1 MSSIILAEKGDR
13 SPLRI
18 IAAAVAISL
27 LAVVVGA
34 GLSWQLQG
42 RLDELR
48 ARQFQLTEY
57 VSRVMLFDEALTMS
71 ARMAAATGDL
81 TYEQRYDKFDG
92 ALDALIKETK
102 SALELPEV
110 RQSVEQ
116 TDEANRKL
124 VELERSA
131 FVLAREG
138 RLIEATALLVSD
150 EYLRLKGIYAD
161 GVEKTVA
168 WLTSSIGGEQRTLHY
183 LTTGFQIS
191 SGLVVLILLYSWY
204 FALITGRRWS
214 QERLRSEA
222 ALSKARD
229 ELELR
234 VRERTTDLQA
244 ANKELRRSES
254 LTGAIIESSLDCLIT
269 IDHEGRIV
277 EFNRVAEATFG
288 LTREQALGKFM
299 VDLIV
304 PPRLRDAHCRGFA
317 HYLATGEG
325 PILGRRLELHAI
337 RADGTEFPIELTI
350 TAIGTAPARMFTGFI
365 RDITERRR
373 VEAQISYMASHDAL
387 TDLPNQTL
395 FYEKMEKFLVRGR
408 EAEPVAVLSLDLD
421 KFKSVNDT
429 LGHPVGDKLLQE
441 AARRLRSC
449 IREGDIVAR
458 LGGDEFAIVQEATGQ
473 PENATALAT
482 RLIDVVGAPY
492 EVDGHHLIVGISV
505 GIAIAPTDGEQPAT
519 LMKNADLA
527 LYRAKADGGGAYR
540 FFEAEMDARM
550 QERRALDLDLRKALV
565 NGEFELYY
573 QPVITMQTG
582 AIAGF
587 EALIRWH
594 HPQRGMIAPA
604 DFIPLAEEI
613 GLIVAIGEWVLRQAC
628 REAALW
634 PPAMTV
640 AVNLSPA
647 QFKSRNLLP
656 AIVAALAGAS
666 LPAGRLELEIT
677 ESVLLRDTAT
687 TLATLRQLQDLGVTI
702 AMDDFGTGYSSLS
715 YLRSFPFDRIKIDQ
729 SFVRD
734 LSANPE
740 STAIIRAVVGLGSS
754 LGIATT
760 AEGVETLDQLERLRA
775 EGLDAVQ
782 GYFFSQPRPASEIR
796 GLIDSV
802 VPEAKAI
809 A

>member
-1 MSSIILAEKGDR
+1 
-13 SPLRI
+13 
-18 IAAAVAISL
+18 
-27 LAVVVGA
+27 
-34 GLSWQLQG
+34 
-42 RLDELR
+42 
-48 ARQFQLTEY
+48 
-57 VSRVMLFDEALTMS
+57 
-71 ARMAAATGDL
+71 
-81 TYEQRYDKFDG
+81 
-92 ALDALIKETK
+92 
-102 SALELPEV
+102 
-110 RQSVEQ
+110 
-116 TDEANRKL
+116 
-124 VELERSA
+124 
-131 FVLAREG
+131 
-138 RLIEATALLVSD
+138 
-150 EYLRLKGIYAD
+150 
-161 GVEKTVA
+161 
-168 WLTSSIGGEQRTLHY
+168 
-183 LTTGFQIS
+183 
-191 SGLVVLILLYSWY
+191 
-204 FALITGRRWS
+204 
-214 QERLRSEA
+214 
-222 ALSKARD
+222 
-229 ELELR
+229 
-234 VRERTTDLQA
+234 
-244 ANKELRRSES
+244 
-254 LTGAIIESSLDCLIT
+254 
-269 IDHEGRIV
+269 
-277 EFNRVAEATFG
+277 
-288 LTREQALGKFM
+288 
-299 VDLIV
+299 
-304 PPRLRDAHCRGFA
+304 
-317 HYLATGEG
+317 
-325 PILGRRLELHAI
+325 
-337 RADGTEFPIELTI
+337 
-350 TAIGTAPARMFTGFI
+350 MFTGFI

-449 IREGDIVAR
+449 IREADLAAR
-458 LGGDEFAIVQEATGQ
+458 LGGDEFAVLQ
-473 PENATALAT
+473 PAVEQPQAVTALAT

-492 EVDGHHLIVGISV
+492 LLDGNQVVVAVSV
-505 GIAIAPTDGEQPAT
+505 GITVAPGDGTQPDA

-550 QERRALDLDLRKALV
+550 QERRALELDLRKALV

-594 HPQRGMIAPA
+594 HPQRGMIVPA

-613 GLIVAIGEWVLRQAC
+613 GLIIAIGEWVLRQAC

-656 AIVAALAGAS
+656 AIVAALAEAS

-677 ESVLLRDTAT
+677 ESVLLQDTAT

-760 AEGVETLDQLERLRA
+760 AEGVETLDQLERLRT
-775 EGLDAVQ
+775 EGCDAVQ